1 MLTRARL
8 AIRSILLRRRLER
21 EMQEEMAEHLDRATA
36 RLMARGLSPEEARRE
51 AIREFGSVSYHQE
64 EARLARG
71 TGWLDALI
79 ADTRFGLR
87 HFGRRPGTTIAI
99 VVVLALDMGIATNLF
114 SFLHSYSVQPPPG
127 IARADDLVRIRGSQ
141 TSAQGLGSRGFSHD
155 ELQEYQSLTDHFRD
169 VAGWADDG
177 VVLDVEGDEERQAL
191 SAIATESYFTLLGV
205 RPILGAGLPTAESA
219 AGATAP
225 VAVISHAAWDQLFGR
240 SPDVVG
246 ATLKVNGVP
255 VTIVGVAPPRFN
267 GMTMISVFKL
277 WLPLAHRPLLV
288 PNAERVAE
296 GFRAA
301 ARLRPGVS
309 LDAATA
315 AVRVVAARAAAEI
328 EEPAERPYERR
339 LTIDTR
345 VVPLTAG
352 SGDPRF

>member
-21 EMQEEMAEHLDRATA
+21 EMQEEMAEHLERATA

-51 AIREFGSVSYHQE
+51 AVREFGNVSYHQE

-87 HFGRRPGTTIAI
+87 HFGRKPGTTIAI
-99 VVVLALDMGIATNLF
+99 VVVLALGMGITTNLF

-141 TSAQGLGSRGFSHD
+141 TSAQGLGSRGFSYE
-155 ELQEYQSLTDHFRD
+155 ELQEYQRLTNHFRD

-191 SAIATESYFTLLGV
+191 SAIATFATESYFTLLGV
-205 RPILGAGLPTAESA
+205 QPVLGAGLPAAGSA

-225 VAVISHAAWDQLFGR
+225 VAVISHAAWDHSSG
-240 SPDVVG
+240 G
-246 ATLKVNGVP
+246 ARTWS
-255 VTIVGVAPPRFN
+255 APR
-267 GMTMISVFKL
+267 
-277 WLPLAHRPLLV
+277 
-288 PNAERVAE
+288 
-296 GFRAA
+296 
-301 ARLRPGVS
+301 
-309 LDAATA
+309 
-315 AVRVVAARAAAEI
+315 
-328 EEPAERPYERR
+328 
-339 LTIDTR
+339 
-345 VVPLTAG
+345 
-352 SGDPRF
+352 